1 MSCEITKG
9 RKEPCKDS
17 VGGVKNIYIVNYNP
31 EIFTKNT
38 IVLSEI
44 TALGNKYPAFK
55 FELRGENSFE
65 EVGNTDR
72 GAGTT
77 FYETTATLVLKKQD
91 KTTQNELQLLAFG
104 RPHIIEEDYN
114 GNLRLFGLEN
124 GGEVAVTSV
133 TGANMEDLNGYNLE
147 VTFRERTM
155 APFVDPTLLTD
166 DQGAEEGFI
175 IQP

>member
-9 RKEPCKDS
+9 RLEPCKDS
-17 VGGVKNIYIVNYNP
+17 VGGVKNIYIVNYDGDLF
-31 EIFTKNT
+31 EDAVITDA
-38 IVLSEI
+38 EI
-44 TALGNKYPAFK
+44 TSVAEKYDAFK

-65 EVGNTDR
+65 EVGTTDR
-72 GAGTT
+72 NAGTT
-77 FYETTATLVLKKQD
+77 FFETTATLVLKKQD
-91 KTTQNELQLLAFG
+91 KATQKELQLLSYG
-104 RPHIIEEDYN
+104 RPHIIAEDYN

-155 APFVDPTLLTD
+155 APFIDPTIF
-166 DQGAEEGFI
+166 GSPSGGGFVVT
-175 IQP
+175 P

>member
-9 RKEPCKDS
+9 RLEPCKDS
-17 VGGVKNIYIVNYNP
+17 VGGVKNIYIVNYNSS
-31 EIFTKNT
+31 IFDAGTVTNAE
-38 IVLSEI
+38 L
-44 TALGNKYPAFK
+44 TAVVDEYPAFK

-77 FYETTATLVLKKQD
+77 FFETTATLVLKKQD
-91 KTTQNELQLLAFG
+91 KETQKELQLLAYG
-104 RPHIIEEDYN
+104 RPHIIAEDYN
-114 GNLRLFGLEN
+114 GNLRLFGFEN

-133 TGANMEDLNGYNLE
+133 SGANMEDLNGYNLE

-155 APFVDPTLLTD
+155 APFVDPTLMSATT
-166 DQGAEEGFI
+166 QGTGFLI
-175 IQP
+175 VP